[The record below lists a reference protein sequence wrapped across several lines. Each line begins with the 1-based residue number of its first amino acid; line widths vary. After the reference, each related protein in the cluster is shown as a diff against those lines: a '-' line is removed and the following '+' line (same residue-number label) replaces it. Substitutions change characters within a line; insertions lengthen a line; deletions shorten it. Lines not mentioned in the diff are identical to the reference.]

1 LRPYS
6 YIFVFSLLFSWG
18 TFLQAGIA
26 IVPGDEQYYSSGDGR
41 VEYIYTEQ
49 NRYGAQQ
56 AIRLEPYISFLYQQS
71 FGFTMDSKMY
81 VGLPSQQN
89 QVANGFST
97 QYPVNMQI
105 DYMGGALS
113 VDSSTTTSWL
123 NSLLYHETA
132 HNYQINAKASMVT
145 QTLDDVLG
153 TSYLLLW
160 FFPLTSIPN
169 VTISSFL
176 LEGNAVLNESVHGNG
191 GRLYSGRFKAETIL
205 QAKAGH
211 INAPFLYNQDIG
223 TFPYYDRHY
232 IVGGFFQ
239 NYLAERY
246 GMNKVNSF
254 FYNHSKSWL
263 WPFRINHV
271 FEITFGVDYES
282 ALMGFEQWL
291 LSKGEGFVKA
301 EGEVLAT
308 SAKFSPLNSN
318 CDKIFFLTSN
328 AYQAPEQVTLF
339 KKDQYLK
346 KERKSFFQNRLINID
361 DRYYTQ
367 SSGYVSAS
375 ERYIGLYDE
384 KGRLK
389 EGSDSKV
396 IQGYLR
402 GGLPVYF
409 DIPSSFDQPQL
420 YVGDTFYAQV
430 NSSVVIDAE
439 DNLYYFVQEGKTR
452 TLFKNHTPLY
462 SYEGYY
468 GLVSDVDSKGA
479 VYFIAN
485 SVKGSSLYRY
495 SDHEA
500 VRVSQADN
508 VIDARLVNDDEVLL
522 AAVGEENYY
531 YLLNPLVSLAEAPYE
546 ERLFFEDE
554 NKRVLMVT
562 RENKGGDDVD
572 LSNPYY
578 APLRTEY
585 AGTELALGGVSK
597 NKKVLLTY
605 NIEAAFIDPLMRN
618 RYALFSRRGND
629 EVGTV
634 GASYDNNAHLL
645 SFGAQL
651 YGVYD
656 GGDAANY
663 HLYSEANNSYSDAL
677 YTLQQKNRD
686 YGVSAY
692 GLIPFLKR
700 GYERGT
706 VALKYYQDYDDNARS
721 PLVLSLDLSHG
732 ERFFQAMENN
742 YLQALSLFSLY
753 DRSDLSYGG
762 DYRFEHDLPKR
773 FYISTAL
780 KGVHSDYDR
789 AVSELSSENYTRG
802 VKFAN
807 FESALFQD
815 PATVVMPSLEY
826 TRFVKQAVVAEVGL
840 KKQFNA
846 TLLFFTFPFSLTRE
860 LFYLKQRHYKIQD
873 FGQSDRLSDH
883 TTYNESTLGLSLEV
897 LVMNRL
903 RVPIH
908 MEYLYNDNTKEK
920 NNFRIYL
927 GNISF

>member
-1 LRPYS
+1 MKRSIVLLA
-6 YIFVFSLLFSWG
+6 LLFA
-18 TFLQAGIA
+18 TFLQAGMA
-26 IVPGDEQYYSSGDGR
+26 IVPGDEQYYSSGDER

-49 NRYGAQQ
+49 NRYGAEQ
-56 AIRLEPYISFLYQQS
+56 AMRLEPYINFLYQQS
-71 FGFTMDSKMY
+71 FGFSMDSKMY

-113 VDSSTTTSWL
+113 VDVSATTSWL

-132 HNYQINAKASMVT
+132 HNYQINAKASKVT
-145 QTLDDVLG
+145 QSIDDVLG

-191 GRLYSGRFKAETIL
+191 GRLYSGRFKAESIL

-239 NYLAERY
+239 NYLAETY
-246 GMNKVNSF
+246 GLKKVNTF

-271 FEITFGVDYES
+271 FEITFGVDYET
-282 ALMGFEQWL
+282 ALSGFEKWL
-291 LSKGEGFVKA
+291 LAKGEGFVKA
-301 EGEVLAT
+301 EGKVLET
-308 SAKFSPLNSN
+308 SAKFSPLNAN

-339 KKDQYLK
+339 KKDKFLK
-346 KERKSFFQNRLINID
+346 KERKSFFQNRLINST

-367 SSGYVSAS
+367 SSGFVSAS
-375 ERYIGLYDE
+375 ERYIGLYDDE
-384 KGRLK
+384 GRLK

-396 IQGYLR
+396 IQGYLH
-402 GGLPVYF
+402 GGVPVYF

-420 YVGDTFYAQV
+420 YVGETFYAQV
-430 NSSVVIDAE
+430 NSSVVIDVD

-452 TLFKNHTPLY
+452 TLFKNHTALY
-462 SYEGYY
+462 SYESFY
-468 GLVSDVDSKGA
+468 GLVSDVDSTGA

-485 SVKGSSLYRY
+485 SAKGSSLYRY
-495 SDHEA
+495 RDHEV
-500 VRVSQADN
+500 VRVSAADN
-508 VIDARLVNDDEVLL
+508 VIDARLLNDDEVLL

-531 YLLNPLVSLAEAPYE
+531 YLINPLVSLAQAPYE
-546 ERLFFEDE
+546 ERLFFED
-554 NKRVLMVT
+554 KKDDVLMMVPEKDS
-562 RENKGGDDVD
+562 RENVNLD
-572 LSNPYY
+572 NPYY

-585 AGTELALGGVSK
+585 AGTELALGAVSK

-605 NIEAAFIDPLMRN
+605 NVEAAFIDPLLSN
-618 RYALFSRRGND
+618 RYALFSRRGAD

-645 SFGAQL
+645 SFGARV

-656 GGDAANY
+656 GGDVASY
-663 HLYSEANNSYSDAL
+663 HLYSEANNSYSKAL
-677 YTLQQKNRD
+677 YMLQQKNRD

-700 GYERGT
+700 GYEQAT

-721 PLVLSLDLSHG
+721 PLVFSLDLSHK

-742 YLQALSLFSLY
+742 YLQALSLFSVY
-753 DRSDLSYGG
+753 DRNDLSYGG
-762 DYRFEHDLPKR
+762 NYRFEHDLPER
-773 FYISTAL
+773 FYISAAL
-780 KGVHSDYDR
+780 KGVHSDYER
-789 AVSELSSENYTRG
+789 NTFEISSENYTRG

-860 LFYLKQRHYKIQD
+860 LFYVKQRHYNIQD
-873 FGQSDRLSDH
+873 FGQSGSWREH
-883 TTYNESTLGLSLEV
+883 TTYNESTAGLSLEM

-908 MEYLYNDNTKEK
+908 MEYLYNDHTKEK
-920 NNFRIYL
+920 NNFRMYI
-927 GNISF
+927 GKISF